1 MDRKFPAM
9 PTVEAEST
17 VNVAAVIVLAILG
30 LAIVGLVLKRTARAA
45 TMAAAALLLALIA
58 YYVWP
63 TPYRFYS
70 ASGRRA
76 GVIGYRENRLTGS
89 VDILTSRGWVR
100 IDSSRRARD
109 TVESATRRDSATR
122 RQH

>member
-1 MDRKFPAM
+1 MSTA
-9 PTVEAEST
+9 EAEST

-70 ASGRRA
+70 GRRA
-76 GVIGYRENRLTGS
+76 GVIGYRENRFTGS
-89 VDILTSRGWVR
+89 VDMLISRALVL
-100 IDSSRRARD
+100 IDSFRCA
-109 TVESATRRDSATR
+109 
-122 RQH
+122 Q

>member
-1 MDRKFPAM
+1 MS
-9 PTVEAEST
+9 TEAEST
-17 VNVAAVIVLAILG
+17 VNVAAVIVLAVLG

-76 GVIGYRENRLTGS
+76 GAIGYRENRLTGS
-89 VDILTSRGWVR
+89 VDMLTARGWVR
-100 IDSSRRARD
+100 IDSAQAARE
-109 TVESATRRDSATR
+109 TTDSATR
-122 RQH
+122 RHH